1 MSDTNDMDW
10 NDHQLSPTDTDL
22 IREVTQIDKLVPK
35 SILTL
40 ILI

>member
-10 NDHQLSPTDTDL
+10 NDHQLIPTDTDL